1 MRLVDLVFEFWRLLS
16 QHSVVVEA
24 GNDEAGAVAYA
35 DVGRTTTDC
44 GWIQSPT
51 LGCVLLGCA
60 TGKRRWCPPVPRP
73 PQYLS
78 VDAGVAVRV
87 ILRYHL
93 QEEKLYILH
102 GHAT

>member
-1 MRLVDLVFEFWRLLS
+1 MMVHAVWIVIAKTRK
-16 QHSVVVEA
+16 HANSV
-24 GNDEAGAVAYA
+24 NDEAGAVAYA

-51 LGCVLLGCA
+51 LRCVLLGCA

-93 QEEKLYILH
+93 QEEKFYILH